1 MHCWRVLAYVKPSF
15 QHCEKICLSFEPS
28 ALLNNAIIAKNYSV
42 TPNEDLSKDLI
53 KTVAHPTLSYATS
66 LSEFHLS
73 NDTTK
78 DLLTKKALNCPS
90 KLAYAFPHQGVNLTF
105 GELKARVAIA
115 AKNFQGKQNIEIN

>member
-1 MHCWRVLAYVKPSF
+1 MNRLKELDKTFLITRVLKELFSKGKNSNILHGSAIF
-15 QHCEKICLSFEPS
+15 QK
-28 ALLNNAIIAKNYSV
+28 YSS
-42 TPNEDLSKDLI
+42 TFNQDFYKDSI
-53 KTVAHPTLSYATS
+53 KTVAHPKLSYATS
-66 LSEFHLS
+66 LSRFHLS